1 MVSAGGTETA
11 LLLWALL
18 KGLAVVKSLEG
29 LEASLL
35 RSVNVLNVSE
45 RMLYDSKHSLDDSER
60 VLDDSERVLDD
71 SERVL
76 EPTSSGFEV
85 SDSFSSEFGNVEVGG
100 LVDWKSFVV
109 SFERRWID
117 FRRLGFVKW
126 CRLVG
131 FGSF

>member
-45 RMLYDSKHSLDDSER
+45 RMLYDSKHS
-60 VLDDSERVLDD
+60 LDDSERVLDD